1 VEGVTRYVSWCLGFA
16 GFCLLA
22 GAGIGAID
30 WWNCTKHAG
39 GRACAENRTV
49 AMVALAG
56 AANTALGIAVQSRD
70 NNP

>member
-1 VEGVTRYVSWCLGFA
+1 MTRYVSWCLGFA

>member
-1 VEGVTRYVSWCLGFA
+1 MTRYISWCLGFA
-16 GFCLLA
+16 GLCLLA
-22 GAGIGAID
+22 AAGIGVID

-56 AANTALGIAVQSRD
+56 AANTALGIAVQGRT
-70 NNP
+70 PGP